1 MNTDRSGLR
10 PFLTVEQ
17 LADRWQV
24 SERTVRRM
32 IERGELRALRVGP
45 QLRVPLEV
53 LDRYEMR
60 RMTDLDR
67 SKPGPR

>member
-1 MNTDRSGLR
+1 MNADRSGLR
-10 PFLTVEQ
+10 PFVTVEQ

-32 IERGELRALRVGP
+32 IEGGKLRALRVGP
-45 QLRVPLEV
+45 QLRIPLDV
-53 LDRYEMR
+53 LERFEAQH
-60 RMTDLDR
+60 MTSSC